1 MTGTLTIVEEVV
13 LRARTVVGVRDRVAA
28 TDLAAFLGRAIPAV
42 AAELA
47 ELGAVPAGPPIAVY
61 RHETAQTFEA
71 TVGFPVVGQPPA
83 WHTLVV
89 EHLPAGPA
97 VQAEHV
103 GPYETLPATYAA
115 LNDWFTAHKRVPPD
129 TMWEEYLTGPG
140 STDESGYRTRVVYPL
155 R

>member
-1 MTGTLTIVEEVV
+1 MKGTLTTVEEVV
-13 LRARTVVGVRDRVAA
+13 LPARTVVGTRERVASA
-28 TDLAAFLGRAIPAV
+28 DLAAFFGRAMPAV
-42 AAELA
+42 MTELA

-61 RHETAQTFEA
+61 RRADGQTFEV
-71 TVGFPVVGQPPA
+71 TVGFPLVGPPPA

-115 LNDWFTAHKRVPPD
+115 LSDWFSAHRRSLPD
-129 TMWEEYLTGPG
+129 TMWEEYLSGPG
-140 STDESGYRTRVVYPL
+140 STDEAGYRTRVGYPL